1 MRVSLV
7 IQSCYSKLLSKAALG
22 DHSFTYMYAAPKLWN
37 ALPLAITS
45 VNTVTYFSIII
56 WFMGFVLSL
65 ASTFPAILT
74 LNPIVMKLYALLIN
88 NLQLIIL
95 FLTVFLS
102 EPSQEIWSCF
112 SKIKV
117 LQIIL
122 PHPCCSWKDRGEI

>member
-74 LNPIVMKLYALLIN
+74 LNPIVMKLYAFLIN

-102 EPSQEIWSCF
+102 EPSQEI
-112 SKIKV
+112 
-117 LQIIL
+117 
-122 PHPCCSWKDRGEI
+122 